1 MNIVNYYYKMEN
13 SFNSIRAPDEVRV
26 EQLTEDNKSEYD
38 KQMEEA
44 MYLSMTDFRD
54 KEEIYKKYEADILEE
69 HHAIT
74 RKRRDIFYGLLFDV
88 NKLIRFDR
96 EIKEIYEIIEPIIDA
111 YCEQYIKEYEIDSL
125 TYDRIFNIIN
135 NIRTDKKNIE
145 LLKTILIRN

>member
-1 MNIVNYYYKMEN
+1 MDN
-13 SFNSIRAPDEVRV
+13 SFNEANDNIRLPDEAKI
-26 EQLTEDNKSEYD
+26 EQLIEDNKSEYD
-38 KQMEEA
+38 KQIEEA
-44 MYLSMTDFRD
+44 MYLSITDFRD

-74 RKRRDIFYGLLFDV
+74 RKRRDIFHGLLFDV
-88 NKLIRFDR
+88 NKLIRFDKD
-96 EIKEIYEIIEPIIDA
+96 IKEIYEIIEPIIDA

-125 TYDRIFNIIN
+125 TYDRIFKMIS

>member
-1 MNIVNYYYKMEN
+1 MDP
-13 SFNSIRAPDEVRV
+13 SNSIRAPDEAKI
-26 EQLTEDNKSEYD
+26 EQLTEDTRSEYD
-38 KQMEEA
+38 KQIEEA
-44 MYLSMTDFRD
+44 MHLSITDFIV

-74 RKRRDIFYGLLFDV
+74 RKRRDIFHRFLFDV
-88 NKLIRFDR
+88 NKLIRFDKD
-96 EIKEIYEIIEPIIDA
+96 IKEIYEIIEPIIDA

-125 TYDRIFNIIN
+125 TYDRIFKIVS

>member
-1 MNIVNYYYKMEN
+1 MNIVNYYYKMDN

-26 EQLTEDNKSEYD
+26 EQLTEDNRSEYD
-38 KQMEEA
+38 KQFEEA
-44 MYLSMTDFRD
+44 LHLSIQDFIV
-54 KEEIYKKYEADILEE
+54 KEELNKKYEADILEE
-69 HHAIT
+69 HHGIT

-88 NKLIRFDR
+88 NKLIRFDK

-125 TYDRIFNIIN
+125 TYDRIFKMIS